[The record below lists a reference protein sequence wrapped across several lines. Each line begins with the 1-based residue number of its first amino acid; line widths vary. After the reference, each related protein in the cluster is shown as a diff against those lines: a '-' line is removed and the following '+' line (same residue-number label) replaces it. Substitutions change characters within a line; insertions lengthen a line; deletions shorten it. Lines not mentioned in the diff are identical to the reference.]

1 MSAKNPQA
9 KIPPLR
15 LQPPNIQPLNIPR
28 RPRGRWKPWAALG
41 VIAVITAVTMSPQ
54 WGVAF
59 SFDAIARNWQNGAEK
74 VLQLLQPD
82 WAFWPRTIA
91 PLLETLQMAVIAT
104 AVGAAVSLPLSL
116 WAATLTNPHR
126 LGRGVVRTAL
136 NVVRSVPDLLYASVL
151 VAMVGVGALPGI
163 IALVLFNVGI
173 IVKLV
178 SEAIESNDAG
188 PLEAGRAAG
197 GSQLQVNR
205 AVALPD
211 VWPSFINQTLYV
223 FELNVRASTVLGL
236 VGAGGLGLLID
247 AVRTYYRYDQL
258 SLIIL
263 EILVIVVVI
272 DAVSSAIRKRLV

>member
-1 MSAKNPQA
+1 MTA
-9 KIPPLR
+9 KIPPLD
-15 LQPPNIQPLNIPR
+15 IPR

-41 VIAVITAVTMSPQ
+41 VIALITAITMSPQ

-59 SFDAIARNWQNGAEK
+59 AFDAIARNWQNGAEK

-104 AVGAAVSLPLSL
+104 AVGAAVSLPFSL
-116 WAATLTNPHR
+116 WAATLTNPDR
-126 LGRGVVRTAL
+126 VSRGIVRTAL

-272 DAVSSAIRKRLV
+272 DVVSSAIRKRLV